1 MPLLKCSVGK
11 AKPQAAIGYITNPK
25 KAAKISIRNLFEDE
39 DYAKQFEQTAALY
52 GKGKGFNERKYYHFK
67 LSCARQDNL
76 NPQEAHKFAEE
87 VAKQLFHDYECVL
100 ATHTD
105 TNTVHSHII
114 VNAVNPLTGK
124 KLQFSPKDYV
134 AMKDE
139 VNRLGKEHGYTP
151 TDFRKRGKN
160 IRTAAERKIMLN
172 GGLSWKE
179 ELLEVIVEAIG
190 KSKDEQE
197 FKDYLKRCYGVE
209 ITRSG
214 KDYSYLHPQKQKP
227 IRGAKLG
234 INYTKSEV
242 LRKLGKQN
250 NGQKPTADTRR
261 GCGYVR
267 EQSSGARVVRS
278 SKGAHGRS
286 AGSLIA
292 ASLGCIEREM
302 QQLTFAAECA
312 NRGTDAASEERK
324 IERERDRVESERR
337 QRENAERLATEQ
349 QQPVGESESDDS
361 ANNGS
366 CGADTSRSK
375 YSYGKDD

>member
-1 MPLLKCSVGK
+1 MPLLKCSAGK

-25 KAAKISIRNLFEDE
+25 KAEMISVRNLFDDE
-39 DYAKQFEQTAALY
+39 DYAKQFEETAALY

-76 NPQEAHKFAEE
+76 SPQEAHKFAQE
-87 VAKQLFHDYECVL
+87 VAEKLFQDYECVL

-105 TNTVHSHII
+105 TDTVHSHII

-139 VNRLGKEHGYTP
+139 VNRLGKEQGYTQ

-160 IRTAAERKIMLN
+160 SRTAAERKIMLN
-172 GGLSWKE
+172 GGVSWKE
-179 ELLEVIVEAIG
+179 KLREVIVEAIS

-197 FKDYLKRCYGVE
+197 FKDYLKTCYGVE

-234 INYTKSEV
+234 TNYTKSEV

-250 NGQKPTADTRR
+250 NGQKPTANTRR
-261 GCGYVR
+261 GDGFVR
-267 EQSSGARVVRS
+267 EQSSGTRVMRT
-278 SKGAHGRS
+278 SKDAHGRS
-286 AGSLIA
+286 TGSLIA
-292 ASLGCIEREM
+292 ASLDCIEREM

-312 NRGTDAASEERK
+312 NRGTDAASEQRKMERRRSREQF
-324 IERERDRVESERR
+324 ERE
-337 QRENAERLATEQ
+337 QRENAERLAAEQ
-349 QQPVGESESDDS
+349 QQSVGQSKSDDS
-361 ANNGS
+361 ADNGS
-366 CGADTSRSK
+366 SDANTNRSK
-375 YSYGKDD
+375 YSYGKGD